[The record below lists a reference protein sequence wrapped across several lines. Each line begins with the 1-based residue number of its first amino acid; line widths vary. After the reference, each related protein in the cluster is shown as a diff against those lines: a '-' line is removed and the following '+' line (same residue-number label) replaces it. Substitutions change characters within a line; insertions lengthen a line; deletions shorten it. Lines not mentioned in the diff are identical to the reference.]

1 MLDAVTHSIA
11 ALDLRSY
18 DRIVVAL
25 SGGKDS
31 IASTLALIEA
41 GAQTQQL
48 LFFHHL
54 VDGRD
59 GSLHSVRIIPHG
71 LALDRGLC

>member
-41 GAQTQQL
+41 GAQTL
-48 LFFHHL
+48 YNTK
-54 VDGRD
+54 VYAT
-59 GSLHSVRIIPHG
+59 RIAQH
-71 LALDRGLC
+71 RRS